1 MTLNMT
7 LLGYFMKLN
16 RVLPRPH
23 LLGKS
28 YDPTRGAALGPGGGV
43 TGLLEEVEARAPA
56 QRGTLAADL
65 ACHPSLQTGKLPS
78 PQHHVASTVY
88 SPHCPCK
95 HLVSKCLTWQVAL
108 RHVPAT
114 LPVSLG
120 LSSCCQGLASHASW
134 SSSGFC
140 GAGGALPTH
149 NWGETSSLC

>member
-1 MTLNMT
+1 MT

-28 YDPTRGAALGPGGGV
+28 YDPWSSARTWGGV
-43 TGLLEEVEARAPA
+43 TGLLEEVAARAPA
-56 QRGTLAADL
+56 QRQTLAADL

-120 LSSCCQGLASHASW
+120 LSSCR
-134 SSSGFC
+134 
-140 GAGGALPTH
+140 
-149 NWGETSSLC
+149 